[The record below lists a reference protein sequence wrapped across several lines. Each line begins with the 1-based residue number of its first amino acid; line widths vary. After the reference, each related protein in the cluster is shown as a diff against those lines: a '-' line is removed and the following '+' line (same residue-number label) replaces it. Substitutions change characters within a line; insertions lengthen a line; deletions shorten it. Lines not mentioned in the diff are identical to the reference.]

1 MLRLGTTSK
10 EVPRK
15 HIGSILFSNSQ
26 VLFPRSIQIVAITY
40 ADESEEQREKR
51 KVEQVLQAIC
61 VELASG
67 DSRVDYLWDVL
78 EGKEEY
84 SKADIS
90 QEHHL
95 VIELEAQRFEIVLQG
110 LGFCF
115 KHQVLG
121 RRPV

>member
-40 ADESEEQREKR
+40 ADEGEEEGEKS
-51 KVEQVLQAIC
+51 KVEQVLKAIC
-61 VELASG
+61 VKLASG
-67 DSRVDYLWDVL
+67 DSRVDYFWDVL
-78 EGKEEY
+78 ERKEEY
-84 SKADIS
+84 SKTNVS
-90 QEHHL
+90 QKHHL
-95 VIELEAQRFEIVLQG
+95 VVELEAQRFEIVLQG

-115 KHQVLG
+115 KH
-121 RRPV
+121 